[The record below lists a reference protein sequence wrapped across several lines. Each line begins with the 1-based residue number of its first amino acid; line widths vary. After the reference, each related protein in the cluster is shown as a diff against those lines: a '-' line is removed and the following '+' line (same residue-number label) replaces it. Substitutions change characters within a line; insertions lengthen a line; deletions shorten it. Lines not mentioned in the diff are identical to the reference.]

1 MDTSI
6 LEDIGLTGA
15 EIKVFI
21 TLLEVG
27 SSTAGKI
34 VEKSGL
40 QNAVVHRAFHSLAD
54 KGLITYVVEGKI
66 KHYQAIEPKLLL
78 NFFDEKKARLEKI
91 LPELEAKKSLQ
102 KDKPKA
108 TIFQGVR
115 GVKELL
121 YLMLDTVSKDYIG
134 YGGAQKS
141 DEILETHF
149 WENFHKKRS
158 SKKIRAKLL
167 FHSSL
172 KWWGK
177 SLKKSAFTEI
187 RYTQENFEELTE
199 TVICGKRVGI
209 IIWLD
214 KPFGFLI
221 EEELAAKSYKKFF
234 EILWQA
240 SKKEKI

>member
-40 QNAVVHRAFHSLAD
+40 QNAVVHRAFHSLAE
-54 KGLITYVVEGKI
+54 KGLITYVIEGKVR
-66 KHYQAIEPKLLL
+66 HYQAIEPKLLL
-78 NFFDEKKARLEKI
+78 SFLEEKKARLEKI
-91 LPELEAKKSLQ
+91 LPELEAKQ
-102 KDKPKA
+102 KLAKEKPKA
-108 TIFQGVR
+108 TIFQGAKGIR
-115 GVKELL
+115 ELL
-121 YLMLDTVSKDYIG
+121 NLMLETTSKQYIG
-134 YGGAQKS
+134 YGGSQKS
-141 DEILETHF
+141 DEVMGNFF
-149 WENFHKKRS
+149 WENFHKRRV
-158 SKKIRAKLL
+158 KKGIKAKLL

-172 KWWGK
+172 EWWAK
-177 SLKKSAFTEI
+177 ELRKLNLTEVRITKKD
-187 RYTQENFEELTE
+187 FEELTE
-199 TVICGKRVGI
+199 TVICGNRVGI

-221 EEELAAKSYKKFF
+221 EENLAARSYKKFF
-234 EILWQA
+234 DILWKSA
-240 SKKEKI
+240 IAK